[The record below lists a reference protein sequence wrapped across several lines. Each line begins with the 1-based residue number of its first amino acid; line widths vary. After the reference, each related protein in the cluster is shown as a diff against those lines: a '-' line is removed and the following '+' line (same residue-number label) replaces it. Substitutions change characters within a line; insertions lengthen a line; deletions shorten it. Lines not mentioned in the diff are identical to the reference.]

1 MTIFNSE
8 KPYASTIS
16 APQTQSTTM
25 LCLFAALI
33 GLAFAWPLLYASLVH
48 GTEIIIRSL
57 TGDSYHYLAIARKAN
72 IAHIYTYDGVSVT
85 NGFHPLWQYAIR
97 GLFAA
102 FDLQSHESQ
111 AIAVMWM
118 ALISATIG
126 IALTAVAVVRM
137 TNQYFL
143 GLLIVPGLFYL
154 TVGVHVRTLS
164 VWSALDGM
172 ESAFS
177 LLFGG
182 IFFFLFSRYSHA
194 RISTESIETVPLCRA
209 LGLVLPFLILS
220 RLDDVFI
227 LPAFLLALLTT
238 NEPLRK
244 KITAGLWIVVPS
256 SIAVLCYLI
265 YNLSTV
271 GVAMPLSGGTK
282 AGFVGFLSAY
292 LIAAIHLPPLLDLKS
307 LLTHT
312 PSDGA
317 AIFTNSFRFVEV
329 AYPMI
334 AAVFGAIA
342 IRRYWRHKPQAFV
355 LLALCLYIVFKEGYN
370 FLNVHP
376 WHQASWYFTFINL
389 CLSVLGAVALK
400 GAWIGIK
407 DNTIAR
413 RGLFALYVSLLLLS
427 GSQYYSSIVYKSPND
442 PAVKFWERQAEI
454 RHEISSHGVHGIINF
469 DDGITAFL
477 LDVPNLHGFAFA
489 TDVEA
494 QKAHKAGKMLSL
506 AYSRGIDCIAGFEYM
521 SAEQPP
527 QTDADIKNYLRH
539 SLAEEGIRA
548 EMDRFNFSLAYYDPI
563 LKMPFF
569 TFQPNDI

>member
-1 MTIFNSE
+1 MTTSNS
-8 KPYASTIS
+8 KTPCSLSTYATSTPS
-16 APQTQSTTM
+16 ATI
-25 LCLFAALI
+25 LWLFAALI
-33 GLAFAWPLLYASLVH
+33 GLSFAWPLVYAGIVH
-48 GTEIIIRSL
+48 GPEIIIRSL
-57 TGDSYHYLAIARKAN
+57 TGDSYHYLAIARKAH
-72 IAHIYTYDGVSVT
+72 IAHLYTYDGVSVT
-85 NGFHPLWQYAIR
+85 NGFHPLWQYVIR
-97 GLFAA
+97 GMFAA
-102 FDLQSHESQ
+102 LDLQSHESQ
-111 AIAVMWM
+111 AIAVMWL
-118 ALISATIG
+118 ALTSATAG

-164 VWSALDGM
+164 AWSALDGM
-172 ESAFS
+172 ESALS

-182 IFFFLFSRYSHA
+182 IFFFALSRYS
-194 RISTESIETVPLCRA
+194 RTVMTNQLMQTIALCRA

-238 NEPLRK
+238 DEPLKK

-256 SIAVLCYLI
+256 SVAVLCYMI
-265 YNLSTV
+265 YNMLTV

-317 AIFTNSFRFVEV
+317 ALFTNSFRFVEV
-329 AYPMI
+329 AYPM
-334 AAVFGAIA
+334 AAAIFGAVA
-342 IRRYWRHKPQAFV
+342 IRRFCRHKPDAFV

-389 CLSVLGAVALK
+389 CLSVLGALALK

-407 DNTIAR
+407 ENSIAR
-413 RGLFALYVSLLLLS
+413 RGLLALYVSLMLLS
-427 GSQYYSSIVYKSPND
+427 GSQYYSSIVYKDPND
-442 PAVKFWERQAEI
+442 PALKFWERRSEI
-454 RHEISSHGVHGIINF
+454 RHEISGRGVHGIINF

-489 TDVEA
+489 TDVEG

-521 SAEQPP
+521 STDEPP
-527 QTDADIKNYLRH
+527 ETDADIKNYLRH
-539 SLAEEGIRA
+539 SLAAEGIRA

-569 TFQPNDI
+569 TFKPNDI

>member
-1 MTIFNSE
+1 MTIFSSE
-8 KPYASTIS
+8 TASSPNIS
-16 APQTQSTTM
+16 ATPAQSVAT
-25 LCLFAALI
+25 LWLFAGLI
-33 GLAFAWPLLYASLVH
+33 GLSFAWPLVYAGIFH
-48 GTEIIIRSL
+48 GADIIIRSL

-72 IAHIYTYDGVSVT
+72 IAHLYTYDGVSVT

-102 FDLQSHESQ
+102 LDLQSHESQ

-118 ALISATIG
+118 ALASATIG

-143 GLLIVPGLFYL
+143 GLMVVPGLFYL

-164 VWSALDGM
+164 VWAALDGM

-182 IFFFLFSRYSHA
+182 IFFFVFSRYSRA
-194 RISTESIETVPLCRA
+194 LTINQSIETVPLCRA

-238 NEPLRK
+238 DEPLRK

-256 SIAVLCYLI
+256 SVAVLCYMI
-265 YNLSTV
+265 YNMQTV

-292 LIAAIHLPPLLDLKS
+292 LIAAIHLPVLLDLKS
-307 LLTHT
+307 LLTHS

-329 AYPMI
+329 AYPLL
-334 AAVFGAIA
+334 AAVFAAIA
-342 IRRYWRHKPQAFV
+342 IGRFWRHKPGAFV
-355 LLALCLYIVFKEGYN
+355 LLALCLYIVFKESYN

-376 WHQASWYFTFINL
+376 WHQASWYFTFITL
-389 CLSVLGAVALK
+389 CLSVLGALALRN
-400 GAWIGIK
+400 AWIGLK
-407 DNTIAR
+407 DNVIAR
-413 RGLFALYVSLLLLS
+413 RGLWVFYVSIMLLS
-427 GSQYYSSIVYKSPND
+427 GSQYYSSIVYKKPDD
-442 PAVKFWERQAEI
+442 PAIQFWERRAEI
-454 RHEISSHGVHGIINF
+454 HHEISSNGVHGIINF

-477 LDVPNLHGFAFA
+477 LDLPNLHGFAFA
-489 TDVEA
+489 TDVEG

-506 AYSRGIDCIAGFEYM
+506 AYARGIDGIAGFEYM

-527 QTDADIKNYLRH
+527 RTDADIKDYLRH
-539 SLAEEGIRA
+539 SLAAEAIRA
-548 EMDRFNFSLAYYDPI
+548 EIDQFKFSLAYYDPI

-569 TFQPNDI
+569 TFQPKTI